1 MSLRAAPR
9 SGHSLLLAALL
20 FAVGALDAAASD
32 ECLEPNGSVLSPC
45 KIQSGSPTIGT
56 IASPDDKDLY
66 VLDLPKEALA
76 PGALP
81 VRVTATL
88 GVSTRQLRPDPISA
102 HARRPGHRASDGS
115 ENDGSENDGS
125 EAESIE
131 A

>member
-76 PGALP
+76 PGALT

-88 GVSTRQLRPDPISA
+88 GDLPGNYDLTLFQRTPDGQGI
-102 HARRPGHRASDGS
+102 
-115 ENDGSENDGS
+115 EQVTGSENDGS

>member
-1 MSLRAAPR
+1 
-9 SGHSLLLAALL
+9 LLLAALL

-76 PGALP
+76 PGALT

-88 GVSTRQLRPDPISA
+88 GDLPGNYDLTLFQRTPDGQGI
-102 HARRPGHRASDGS
+102 
-115 ENDGSENDGS
+115 EQVTGSENDGS